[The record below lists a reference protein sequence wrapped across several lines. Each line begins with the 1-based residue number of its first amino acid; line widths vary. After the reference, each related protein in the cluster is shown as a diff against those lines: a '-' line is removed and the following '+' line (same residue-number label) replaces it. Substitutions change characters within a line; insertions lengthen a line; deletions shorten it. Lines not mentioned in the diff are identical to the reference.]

1 MIRNLLYKEFKLA
14 AHPTTYL
21 FLALAPMMLIPSY
34 PYYVQFLYVC
44 MSLFFIFLAG
54 NENKDIFY
62 MVMLP
67 VRKSDVVKAR
77 CLMLAVIELA
87 QIILSI
93 PFAILSIRVLPGGT
107 NQAGID
113 ANLALYGFIFGLFA
127 VFNLIFVPVFY
138 RTAYKVGIPFLL
150 AGLGVIVYYGLVES
164 LVWIPTP
171 IREFL
176 NTTDPAMV
184 AKHLP
189 ILLGGIA
196 VWVLAWLL
204 AYKLGAGNF
213 EKVDL

>member
-1 MIRNLLYKEFKLA
+1 MFRKLLYKEFKLA

-21 FLALAPMMLIPSY
+21 FLAFAPMMLIPSY

-44 MSLFFIFLAG
+44 MSLFFIFLTG
-54 NENKDIFY
+54 NENRDVFY
-62 MVMLP
+62 TVMLP
-67 VRKSDVVKAR
+67 VRKRDVVKAR
-77 CLMLAVIELA
+77 CLMLAIIELV

-127 VFNLIFVPVFY
+127 VFNLIFIPAFY

-150 AGLGVIVYYGLVES
+150 AGLAVVVYYMVVES
-164 LVWIPTP
+164 LIWIPSP
-171 IREFL
+171 AREFL
-176 NTTDPAMV
+176 NTTDPGMMI
-184 AKHLP
+184 KHLP
-189 ILLGGIA
+189 ILIGGIA
-196 VWVLAWLL
+196 LWVLIWFL
-204 AYKLGAGNF
+204 AYKRGADNF